1 MNRPGVGV
9 GIIIEND
16 KGQILV
22 GKRLG
27 HAPPNEKGLFSIPG
41 GHLENGETFEAAAIK
56 EVFEET
62 SLIIKDPKVFCVT
75 NNLKTFEL
83 EEKHYVSINLYT
95 NSFEGEAKVKEPAKC
110 AEWIWCDIHNLPQP
124 HFDASEYAIACF
136 REKSFYVINV

>member
-9 GIIIEND
+9 GVIIEND

-27 HAPPNEKGLFSIPG
+27 HAPFYSIPG

-62 SLIIKDPKVFCVT
+62 SLIIKDPRVFCVT
-75 NNLKTFEL
+75 NNLKTYEFEG
-83 EEKHYVSINLYT
+83 KHYVSVNLYT
-95 NSFEGEAKVKEPAKC
+95 NSFVGEAKVMEPTKC
-110 AEWIWCDIHNLPQP
+110 SEWIWCDINNLPQP